1 MVGTVFLGEH
11 DWIISG
17 QIDYSQIETEGLAF
31 LLLWTKQ
38 KHTKIYDP
46 STAPPIPPHFPFT
59 HPPKLISNLLSPN
72 KATMSRPATGGTF
85 QPLRHR
91 SGTLRDRLHG
101 YTKQTLGAGG
111 SLNDAVSLD
120 LYLF

>member
-1 MVGTVFLGEH
+1 
-11 DWIISG
+11 
-17 QIDYSQIETEGLAF
+17 
-31 LLLWTKQ
+31 
-38 KHTKIYDP
+38 
-46 STAPPIPPHFPFT
+46 
-59 HPPKLISNLLSPN
+59 
-72 KATMSRPATGGTF
+72 MSRPATGGTF